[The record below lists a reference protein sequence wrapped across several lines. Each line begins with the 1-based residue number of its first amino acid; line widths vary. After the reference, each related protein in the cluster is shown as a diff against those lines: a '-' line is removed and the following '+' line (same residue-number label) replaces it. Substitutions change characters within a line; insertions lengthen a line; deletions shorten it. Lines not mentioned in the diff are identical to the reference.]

1 MNIGDFVIGLVVII
15 FISVAI
21 QAPNILYEWAE
32 SLTPKI
38 RTHSI
43 KINNVTYLP
52 TEDDCINQSR
62 QKCDKTILVL
72 WKPKE
77 K

>member
-21 QAPNILYEWAE
+21 QAPKILYEWAE
-32 SLTPKI
+32 SLTPTI
-38 RTHSI
+38 HSYSI
-43 KINNVTYLP
+43 KINGDTYSP
-52 TEDDCINQSR
+52 TEDECINQSR

-72 WKPKE
+72 WRPKS